1 MAYTTIDDPSAYF
14 QTKLYTGNSTNNTA
28 ITNDGNS
35 DLQPDWIWVKS
46 RTNTHYHDL
55 RDSTR
60 GVTKRLVSNTNDAES
75 TKDQS
80 YVSFDSDGF
89 TLGDDTDSG
98 GSALNTINTS
108 SNNYVAWQWKANGGT
123 TSSNS
128 DGSITSTVQANTT
141 AGFSIVTY
149 TGNGSNGATVGHGL
163 SNNLALILIK
173 RRVDDG
179 SGNNF
184 NWQVWHKS
192 FTDDHRG
199 AINTTGAIGSPTD
212 LVFDTSAN
220 TTSVFGLGFNNT
232 SNQSSK
238 TYVAY
243 CFAEIQG
250 YSKFG
255 SYTGG
260 GTVLGNNSADG
271 TFVYTGFSPSWL
283 LVKNNKDGEGWFIFD
298 SKVDDATAGGN
309 AVEQRFQINETQAE
323 VRTENAFDF
332 LSNGFKL
339 RTDTGFLN
347 GAGDS
352 FTWWAYAKHP
362 FVSSE
367 GVPTTAR

>member
-1 MAYTTIDDPSAYF
+1 MAYTTIDDPSAHF

-123 TSSNS
+123 TSTDTNGAV
-128 DGSITSTVQANTT
+128 DSTVQANTT
-141 AGFSIVTY
+141 AGFSIVTW
-149 TGNGSNGATVGHGL
+149 TSAGSTNVGHGL
-163 SNNLALILIK
+163 GVAPNLIIIK
-173 RRVDDG
+173 ARNAAENWLVG
-179 SGNNF
+179 SDEI
-184 NWQVWHKS
+184 VWTK
-192 FTDDHRG
+192 R
-199 AINTTGAIGSPTD
+199 IRLNTTDA
-212 LVFDTSAN
+212 SAN
-220 TTSVFGLGFNNT
+220 SSAFGQAPTSSIFYCSPANASYN
-232 SNQSSK
+232 
-238 TYVAY
+238 YVAY
-243 CFAEIQG
+243 CFAEKQG

-255 SYTGG
+255 SYTGN
-260 GTVLGNNSADG
+260 GNADG
-271 TFVYTGFSPSWL
+271 PFVYTGFKPAWL
-283 LVKNNKDGEGWFIFD
+283 MLRNTVDGEDWLIWD
-298 SKVDDATAGGN
+298 VKRDIANSTGN
-309 AVEQRFQINETQAE
+309 PMTGRLKANDTIAE
-323 VRTENAFDF
+323 VNGNDIDF
-332 LSNGFKL
+332 LSNGIKM
-339 RTDTGFLN
+339 RDTDGDLN
-347 GAGDS
+347 ENGSSHVYMAFAES
-352 FTWWAYAKHP
+352 P